1 MKKGLIMLLS
11 LMLVLSSCITAYA
24 DDVNIGTVIPEYHT
38 VTVEADGG
46 KIAAGGKVCS
56 DTVQIKR
63 HSEQAYWILPDSG
76 KVLDALY
83 YNGVDVT
90 AQVKNGVFIAPSL
103 SDDAELRAVF
113 KDTPSV
119 DSDKTYDISGTLT
132 DEDGNPIPD
141 AVVDIGGKTGTTDEN
156 GKFTVEDVPAGTHT
170 VIVKDDN
177 GEIIGH
183 TQITIGEPD
192 GGSLTLTTDENGNY
206 VIIPNSST
214 KGIVL
219 KMSIGKN
226 GVITIQSAKDAADGN
241 TEVKKNKSKTSPQ
254 TGNDF
259 YSQFCTFLMF
269 AATVLLLIPFSKK
282 RRKSSN

>member
-38 VTVEADGG
+38 VTVESDGG
-46 KIAAGGKVCS
+46 KIAADGKVCG

-63 HSEQAYWILPDSG
+63 HSEQAYWILPDTG
-76 KVLDALY
+76 KELDALY
-83 YNGVDVT
+83 YNGEDVT

-103 SDDAELRAVF
+103 SNDAEIRAVF
-113 KDTPSV
+113 KDAPAV

-141 AVVDIGGKTGTTDEN
+141 AVVDIGGKTGKTDEDGN
-156 GKFTVEDVPAGTHT
+156 FTVKDVPSGTHT
-170 VIVKDDN
+170 VIVKDEN

-183 TQITIGEPD
+183 TQLTIGEP
-192 GGSLTLTTDENGNY
+192 GSGSLTLTTDENGNY
-206 VIIPNSST
+206 VITPGGST
-214 KGIVL
+214 KAIVL
-219 KMSIGKN
+219 EMSIGEN
-226 GVITIQSAKDAADGN
+226 GVITVKSAKDAADGN
-241 TEVKKNKSKTSPQ
+241 TDVKKNESKTSPN

-259 YSQFCTFLMF
+259 YSHTLIFLPAL
-269 AATVLLLIPFSKK
+269 AALILLPLKK
-282 RRKSSN
+282 RRKSSE

>member
-38 VTVEADGG
+38 VTVESDGG
-46 KIAAGGKVCS
+46 KIAADGKVCG

-63 HSEQAYWILPDSG
+63 HSEQAYWILPDTG
-76 KVLDALY
+76 KELDALY
-83 YNGVDVT
+83 YNGEDVT

-103 SDDAELRAVF
+103 SNDAEIRAVF
-113 KDTPSV
+113 KDAPAV

-141 AVVDIGGKTGTTDEN
+141 AVVDIGGKTGKTDEDGN
-156 GKFTVEDVPAGTHT
+156 FTVKDVPSGTHT
-170 VIVKDDN
+170 VIVKDEN

-183 TQITIGEPD
+183 TQLTIGEP
-192 GGSLTLTTDENGNY
+192 GSGSLTLTTDENGNY
-206 VIIPNSST
+206 VITPGGST
-214 KGIVL
+214 KAIVL
-219 KMSIGKN
+219 EMSIGEN
-226 GVITIQSAKDAADGN
+226 GVITVKSAKDAADGN
-241 TEVKKNKSKTSPQ
+241 TDVKKNESKTSPN

-259 YSQFCTFLMF
+259 YSHTLIFLPAL
-269 AATVLLLIPFSKK
+269 AALMLLPLKK
-282 RRKSSN
+282 RRKSSH

>member
-38 VTVEADGG
+38 VTVESDGG
-46 KIAAGGKVCS
+46 KIAADGKVCG

-63 HSEQAYWILPDSG
+63 HSEQAYWILPDTG
-76 KVLDALY
+76 KELDALY
-83 YNGVDVT
+83 YNGEDVT

-103 SDDAELRAVF
+103 SNDAEIRAVF
-113 KDTPSV
+113 KDAPAV

-141 AVVDIGGKTGTTDEN
+141 AVVDIGGKTGKTDEDGN
-156 GKFTVEDVPAGTHT
+156 FTVKDVPSGTHT
-170 VIVKDDN
+170 VIVKDEN

-183 TQITIGEPD
+183 TQLTIGEP
-192 GGSLTLTTDENGNY
+192 GSGSLTLTTDENGNY
-206 VIIPNSST
+206 VITPGGST
-214 KGIVL
+214 KAIVL
-219 KMSIGKN
+219 EMSIGEN
-226 GVITIQSAKDAADGN
+226 GVITVKSAKDAADGN
-241 TEVKKNKSKTSPQ
+241 TDVKKNESKTSPQ

-259 YSQFCTFLMF
+259 YSHTLIFLPAL
-269 AATVLLLIPFSKK
+269 AALMLLPLKK
-282 RRKSSN
+282 RRKSSH